1 MVGAVWLSWLVL
13 PPVFATFSILTLPWL
28 TGAELAVSM
37 PASSLGSYF
46 SENFTRRTGKPLE
59 IVAGDPQI
67 AALTALYSTPRARLY
82 LDAAPEKSPWIKPQD
97 IASQGTVVVWH
108 ATDTAGAP
116 PAIIKERFP
125 TLAPDVPRAF
135 PRTVQGRVPLLR
147 VGWGVLRPQDG
158 APVSAPPR

>member
-1 MVGAVWLSWLVL
+1 
-13 PPVFATFSILTLPWL
+13 
-28 TGAELAVSM
+28 M
-37 PASSLGSYF
+37 PASSLGNTF
-46 SENFTRRTGKPLE
+46 TENYTRRTGKPLD

-158 APVSAPPR
+158 APASAPPR